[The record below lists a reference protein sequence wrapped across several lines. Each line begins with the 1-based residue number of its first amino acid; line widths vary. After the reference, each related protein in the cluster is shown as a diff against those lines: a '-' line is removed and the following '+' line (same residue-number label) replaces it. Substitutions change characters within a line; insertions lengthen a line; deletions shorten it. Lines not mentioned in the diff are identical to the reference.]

1 MDGCA
6 CDDEVVNPNSDELV
20 DGVTVLAG
28 VATAVV
34 DAEESDDPD
43 PESKPDNLSQKLEP
57 PELLDVELV
66 DAVDEV
72 LESEFPP
79 NKLLKSSKMKS
90 HLKTQLRYH
99 WKKKM
104 MMMQL
109 KMIEDCSIN
118 RSKIL
123 MKWW

>member
-6 CDDEVVNPNSDELV
+6 CDDEVVNPNSDELI

-79 NKLLKSSKMKS
+79 NKLLKK
-90 HLKTQLRYH
+90 LENEEPL
-99 WKKKM
+99 
-104 MMMQL
+104 
-109 KMIEDCSIN
+109 EDPVEVS
-118 RSKIL
+118 L
-123 MKWW
+123 EEEDDDDDAAEDD

>member
-1 MDGCA
+1 VDGCA
-6 CDDEVVNPNSDELV
+6 CDDEVVNPNSDELI

-79 NKLLKSSKMKS
+79 NKLLKK
-90 HLKTQLRYH
+90 LENEEPL
-99 WKKKM
+99 
-104 MMMQL
+104 
-109 KMIEDCSIN
+109 EDPVEVS
-118 RSKIL
+118 L
-123 MKWW
+123 EEEDDDDDAAEDD

>member
-1 MDGCA
+1 M
-6 CDDEVVNPNSDELV
+6 NPNSDELV

-72 LESEFPP
+72 LESEYPP
-79 NKLLKSSKMKS
+79 NKLLKK
-90 HLKTQLRYH
+90 LENEEPL
-99 WKKKM
+99 
-104 MMMQL
+104 
-109 KMIEDCSIN
+109 EDPVEVS
-118 RSKIL
+118 L
-123 MKWW
+123 EEEDDDDDAAEDD